1 MAREARFPFS
11 ACPGELFVKRLLLA
25 LVAALPAF
33 ASAQADFP
41 SRPVKLVVP
50 FPPGGSTD
58 VVARLLASKLDKAL
72 GQPVLVENRP
82 GAGAALGTEA
92 VAKAAPDG
100 YTVLITAL
108 PSIVTAPL
116 TNRNVRY
123 DPLKDLTHIAMIG
136 SFPNALVVRAD
147 SPLHSVAELVAYA
160 KANPGRLS
168 YGSAGPGSAG
178 HLTGELLKMKAG
190 IDIVHI
196 PYKGAAPAFADLLA
210 GQLGA
215 DFDGVINAIN
225 QARAGRIRLLAV
237 SSERRLP
244 RHPELATLAET
255 VPGVAGDSWF
265 GLAGPA
271 GLPAPVVQRLEAETL
286 RALSAPEVR
295 ERLEDTGMT
304 VTALRGPEFV
314 EFIQADIRKW
324 APVIRAAHLDQ
335 GK

>member
-1 MAREARFPFS
+1 VKHL
-11 ACPGELFVKRLLLA
+11 LFALL
-25 LVAALPAF
+25 AALPAL
-33 ASAQADFP
+33 AAAQADFP
-41 SRPVKLVVP
+41 SRPVRLVVP

-72 GQPVLVENRP
+72 GQPVVVENRP
-82 GAGAALGTEA
+82 GAGASLGTEA

-100 YTVLITAL
+100 YTILITAL

-116 TNRNVRY
+116 TNPNVRY
-123 DPLKDLTHIAMIG
+123 DPIKDLTHVAMIG

-160 KANPGRLS
+160 KANPGKLS

-225 QARAGRIRLLAV
+225 QARAGRIRLLGV
-237 SSERRLP
+237 SSARRLTG
-244 RHPELATLAET
+244 HPDLPSIAET
-255 VPGVAGDSWF
+255 VPGVTGDSWF
-265 GLAGPA
+265 GVAGPA
-271 GLPAPVVQRLEAETL
+271 GLPAPIVQRLETETL
-286 RALSAPEVR
+286 RALAAPDVR

-304 VTALRGPEFV
+304 VTALRGPQFV
-314 EFIQADIRKW
+314 EFIRADIRKW
-324 APVIRAAHLDQ
+324 TPVIKAANLHQ